1 MPLTDPDGTIPVATA
16 KEWAAN
22 WRDYLLTADSDFIT
36 RSFEIPI
43 VDFQNILL
51 YNPTAQSVKAFIGL
65 KDIGAPL
72 TAQLM
77 LVPVVAGQEVHTLQL
92 VGGLVGDVQSNI
104 YDMTTACPPTCST
117 IVGDTLDN

>member
-22 WRDYLLTADSDFIT
+22 WRDYLLTADSGFIT

-43 VDFQNILL
+43 VDFQNISL

-65 KDIGAPL
+65 KDIGSPL

-77 LVPVVAGQEVHTLQL
+77 LVPVVAGQEAHTLQI
-92 VGGLVGDVQSNI
+92 VGGPFGDTQSNI